1 MIFNCWR
8 HASKQQRAFIACV
21 VNVLNK
27 SMKTKGFH
35 YIKQTSL
42 DVNYNNK
49 VTRMLTKFSKRH
61 SRMNGLDS
69 FNKWKL
75 YSLSKV
81 DEKFTNTMMQLKE
94 KDGEFNEHVDQIKEQ
109 NNARVLNLFMT
120 KNASNVFNA
129 WVNIV
134 KHQKL
139 VKAKEFEFLQ
149 RQYNMQR
156 KLAIKMWKQ
165 RLDTTKYLRTREEL
179 LIRKINKRK
188 RRAVI
193 KALRDQFRNVSD
205 LSKSLSRL
213 ELYMR
218 SKIMFDSYNTIKTFS
233 ASRQNVDG
241 NDKEVGTIDIMR
253 MIRQAYF
260 KKLQNGF
267 FRFRNN
273 TGTTHQKS
281 NKLKSLFGKISSQR
295 LRKVFN
301 NWRWAHGRAELLDD

>member
-149 RQYNMQR
+149 RQYNM
-156 KLAIKMWKQ
+156 
-165 RLDTTKYLRTREEL
+165 
-179 LIRKINKRK
+179 
-188 RRAVI
+188 
-193 KALRDQFRNVSD
+193 
-205 LSKSLSRL
+205 
-213 ELYMR
+213 
-218 SKIMFDSYNTIKTFS
+218 
-233 ASRQNVDG
+233 
-241 NDKEVGTIDIMR
+241 
-253 MIRQAYF
+253 
-260 KKLQNGF
+260 
-267 FRFRNN
+267 
-273 TGTTHQKS
+273 
-281 NKLKSLFGKISSQR
+281 
-295 LRKVFN
+295 
-301 NWRWAHGRAELLDD
+301 

>member
-1 MIFNCWR
+1 
-8 HASKQQRAFIACV
+8 
-21 VNVLNK
+21 
-27 SMKTKGFH
+27 
-35 YIKQTSL
+35 
-42 DVNYNNK
+42 
-49 VTRMLTKFSKRH
+49 
-61 SRMNGLDS
+61 
-69 FNKWKL
+69 
-75 YSLSKV
+75 
-81 DEKFTNTMMQLKE
+81 
-94 KDGEFNEHVDQIKEQ
+94 
-109 NNARVLNLFMT
+109 
-120 KNASNVFNA
+120 
-129 WVNIV
+129 
-134 KHQKL
+134 
-139 VKAKEFEFLQ
+139 
-149 RQYNMQR
+149 
-156 KLAIKMWKQ
+156 MWKQ

-241 NDKEVGTIDIMR
+241 NDKNVGTIDIMR

-273 TGTTHQKS
+273 TGTTH
-281 NKLKSLFGKISSQR
+281 
-295 LRKVFN
+295 
-301 NWRWAHGRAELLDD
+301 

>member
-241 NDKEVGTIDIMR
+241 NDKNVGTIDIMR
-253 MIRQAYF
+253 MIRQAY
-260 KKLQNGF
+260 LRSSRMASSGSETTLEPPI
-267 FRFRNN
+267 RN
-273 TGTTHQKS
+273 
-281 NKLKSLFGKISSQR
+281 LIS
-295 LRKVFN
+295 
-301 NWRWAHGRAELLDD
+301 

>member
-49 VTRMLTKFSKRH
+49 VTRMLTKFSNRH
-61 SRMNGLDS
+61 SRINGLHS

-241 NDKEVGTIDIMR
+241 NDKNVGTMDIMR

-273 TGTTHQKS
+273 TGTNHQKS
-281 NKLKSLFGKISSQR
+281 NKLK
-295 LRKVFN
+295 
-301 NWRWAHGRAELLDD
+301 